1 MSKGSINIQQI
12 PKSKEFLSCLIP
24 REGCIWVDWDFAALE
39 PTLLAELSRDESMM
53 KLYGPAAK
61 PNDIYIFVAS
71 QIPQLSKPFL
81 DRGYNPDNPLPEA
94 ISLCKK
100 ECKKQRGIAKV
111 VVLSSQYGAGPGKI
125 HETLSLE
132 GVDISFQEVKQIHAG
147 YWELFKGIKEY
158 ERYLAEMWRE
168 TGGYIINPIGRPL
181 AIAEPYLKDIVNRC
195 VQSGGH
201 DILMLSLTILS
212 EQLIAHGIP
221 YQPIIWDFHD
231 ECLFEVY
238 KEDADK
244 AVSVSKKMFDI
255 LNEKLDMSVKIKG
268 EIKICQSL
276 ADAKIED

>member
-1 MSKGSINIQQI
+1 MSRGSINIQQV

-24 REGCIWVDWDFAALE
+24 RQDCVWIDFDYAALE
-39 PTLLAELSRDESMM
+39 PTLLAELSQDASMLQ
-53 KLYGPAAK
+53 LYGPTAK

-71 QIPQLSKPFL
+71 QIPQLAKPFL
-81 DRGYNPDNPLPEA
+81 DRGYIPTNPSPEVIA
-94 ISLCKK
+94 LCKK

-111 VVLSSQYGAGPGKI
+111 LVLSSQYGAGPRKI
-125 HETLSLE
+125 HETLSLD
-132 GVDISFQEVKQIHAG
+132 GVEISFSEVKQIHAG

-158 ERYLAEMWRE
+158 EKYLMDMWRE

-181 AIAEPYLKDIVNRC
+181 AVAEPFLKDIVNRA

-201 DILMLSLTILS
+201 DILMLSLSLLS
-212 EQLIAHGIP
+212 QRLIEKSVP

-238 KEDADK
+238 EHDADR
-244 AVSVSKKMFDI
+244 AVAVCREMFDL
-255 LNEKLDMSVKIKG
+255 LNEKLDMSVKLKG
-268 EIKICQSL
+268 EIKICRNL